1 MPICGRDVALGRWRR
16 WGFSKYGELHER
28 EDRDDD
34 QDQNGPGERRQ
45 ASDDRNRLP
54 QRQSFIRCS

>member
-1 MPICGRDVALGRWRR
+1 MVTGRRVRSLATG
-16 WGFSKYGELHER
+16 GFSKYGELHER
-28 EDRDDD
+28 ADRDDD

-45 ASDDRNRLP
+45 ASDDHNRLP